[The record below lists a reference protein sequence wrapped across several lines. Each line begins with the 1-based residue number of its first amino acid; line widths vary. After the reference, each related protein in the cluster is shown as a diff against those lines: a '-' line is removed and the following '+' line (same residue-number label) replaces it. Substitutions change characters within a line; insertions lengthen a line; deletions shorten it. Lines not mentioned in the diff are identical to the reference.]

1 MYSLFKVHFL
11 MEPFCVILRRTLS
24 SRHPLYQILQYHCR
38 DLLIPNTIGAP
49 VLVGEGE
56 YMDQLFAFGSNG
68 TDRLLNDAHPIST
81 WNVTDFRK
89 ELKVSCYLRQLT
101 ILLFTDVRLCQQLSH
116 AFPYMLVRKL
126 SMSLHLLKIS
136 H

>member
-1 MYSLFKVHFL
+1 
-11 MEPFCVILRRTLS
+11 
-24 SRHPLYQILQYHCR
+24 
-38 DLLIPNTIGAP
+38 
-49 VLVGEGE
+49 
-56 YMDQLFAFGSNG
+56 MDQLFAFGSNG
-68 TDRLLNDAHPIST
+68 TDRLLNDAHPLST